1 MNKPWIDYC
10 CRKAEK
16 AWKWGLSSGVPGDY
30 IVGDEEFLCRL
41 GLFETSYFVFGY
53 DHIIMQGVMR
63 HTLRFA
69 ICEGSNNE

>member
-1 MNKPWIDYC
+1 MRQI
-10 CRKAEK
+10 
-16 AWKWGLSSGVPGDY
+16 
-30 IVGDEEFLCRL
+30 